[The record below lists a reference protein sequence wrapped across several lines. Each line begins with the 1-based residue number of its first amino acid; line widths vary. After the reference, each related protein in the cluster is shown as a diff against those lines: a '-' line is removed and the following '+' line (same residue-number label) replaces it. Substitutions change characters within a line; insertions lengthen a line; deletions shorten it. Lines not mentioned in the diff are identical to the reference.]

1 MHAPSS
7 ISPRTQMTHSTL
19 ALIVRGA
26 SHNTRGGTRGANE
39 GAHSGLQIA
48 ESVGCVMLY

>member
-1 MHAPSS
+1 MLLLLFHQEHKRL
-7 ISPRTQMTHSTL
+7 ILHS
-19 ALIVRGA
+19 IVRGA

-39 GAHSGLQIA
+39 GSRSGLQIA